1 MGFGFKTGQPKG
13 AEVKTIK
20 SFCLTYQFAVEPTL
34 DKFYFVKGNM
44 PVVLWVK
51 VLISQHDTRYTKFNR
66 SRAGM
71 AMYYVELQ

>member
-1 MGFGFKTGQPKG
+1 
-13 AEVKTIK
+13 
-20 SFCLTYQFAVEPTL
+20 
-34 DKFYFVKGNM
+34 M

-51 VLISQHDTRYTKFNR
+51 ILISQHDTRYTKFNR